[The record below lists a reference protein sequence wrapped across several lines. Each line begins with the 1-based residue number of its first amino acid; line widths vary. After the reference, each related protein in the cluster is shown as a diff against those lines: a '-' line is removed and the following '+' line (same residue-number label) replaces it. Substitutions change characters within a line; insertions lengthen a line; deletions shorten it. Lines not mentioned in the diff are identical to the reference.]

1 MAAQPLRKPDPDTRS
16 YAERIRELVEQD
28 YVGAARKLLAEALEK
43 GEQDEELL
51 KWKKVLSPA
60 VSRISEN
67 TELDSDPMPD
77 VHWIRQNWRDYRG
90 QWVALLGGE
99 LLASSPSL
107 DVVFSHLERKP
118 PNRRILLHYID

>member
-16 YAERIRELVEQD
+16 YTERIRELVEQD
-28 YVGAARKLLAEALEK
+28 YVGGARLLLAEALER

-51 KWKKVLSPA
+51 KWKKVLAPA

-67 TELDSDPMPD
+67 KELDSDPMPD

-90 QWVALLGGE
+90 QWVALLEGN
-99 LLASSPSL
+99 LLAHSPSL
-107 DVVFSHLERKP
+107 DEVSSHLEKNP
-118 PNRRILLHYID
+118 PGRRYLLHYVD